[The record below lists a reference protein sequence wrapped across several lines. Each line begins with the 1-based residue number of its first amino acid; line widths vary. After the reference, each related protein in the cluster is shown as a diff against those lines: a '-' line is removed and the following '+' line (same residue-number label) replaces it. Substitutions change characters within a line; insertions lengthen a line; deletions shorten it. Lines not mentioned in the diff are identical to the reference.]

1 MAVPAVEN
9 PAEET
14 SPETDVK
21 TAKPA
26 EAGAGLGAIA
36 AVELEEAIKAD
47 KEAAAQEEAAKK
59 AAEPAAAEE
68 PAEAKPEAEA
78 DQQKETVMGDFT
90 ALAGAAR
97 VRAGVTA
104 STLKRWKE
112 AQKVAARNI
121 DATAGTASEEAAGQ
135 QIQ

>member
-1 MAVPAVEN
+1 MEN

-47 KEAAAQEEAAKK
+47 KEAAAQEEAAKRRQNLLRRRSLLK
-59 AAEPAAAEE
+59 QNRRLRLTSRRKRLRVLLPWQVRQWV
-68 PAEAKPEAEA
+68 P
-78 DQQKETVMGDFT
+78 QQ
-90 ALAGAAR
+90 ALLP
-97 VRAGVTA
+97 V
-104 STLKRWKE
+104 LKLVQQ
-112 AQKVAARNI
+112 AQK
-121 DATAGTASEEAAGQ
+121 SLKQ
-135 QIQ
+135 QL